1 MTGREAVTG
10 RPNNIPRSLMVVIQ
24 NALAHAWRQ
33 LLEEV
38 AEGQFTIC
46 GEDEDKITERLYMI
60 LDDIYSN
67 EPETIQGL
75 SVFQTPVR
83 EGNLRNRA
91 GNKLD
96 CQPDLTFRPLRDQLE
111 TRSSATAAI
120 FVECK
125 PIDSTH
131 PIGSTY
137 CKEGVSRFVR
147 EDYAWAVDRAIM
159 LGYVRNICPLPDG
172 LAYVLDSNQGRKAYR
187 VKKGLASL
195 GQTNH
200 GDDVY
205 CSVHHRG
212 CESTSSHTPSL
223 PIVLHHLWLTPEEP
237 CEPTRCKV
245 SARGHTSGTGMGYA
259 GDSAM

>member
-1 MTGREAVTG
+1 LMTGQRAATG
-10 RPNNIPRSLMVVIQ
+10 KPQPIPVSLMVIVQ

-38 AEGQFTIC
+38 AEEQFSIC
-46 GEDEDKITERLYMI
+46 GEDEDIITERLYMI
-60 LDDIYSN
+60 LDDLYSN
-67 EPETIQGL
+67 EPETIQGF

-111 TRSSATAAI
+111 ARSSAMAAI

-137 CKEGVSRFVR
+137 CKAGISRFVR

-159 LGYVRNICPLPDG
+159 LGYVRNICPLPGG
-172 LAYVLDSNQGRKAYR
+172 LAYVLDSDAGQKKYR
-187 VKKGLASL
+187 VKKGLTSL

-200 GDDVY
+200 GDEVY

-212 CESTSSHTPSL
+212 CKSASPHTPSL
-223 PIVLHHLWLTPEEP
+223 PIALHHLWLKPEKP
-237 CEPTRCKV
+237 CETTKCKV
-245 SARGHTSGTGMGYA
+245 SACDH
-259 GDSAM
+259 DSAE